1 MQFQYG
7 PILYYA
13 CPRLPSLALH
23 PSADVQGE
31 AGTNYLWHLIYV
43 TLAVKKHSSVN
54 PKLAPGLSQ
63 AVEEVNAYHD
73 SSDGIGHSKQF

>member
-7 PILYYA
+7 PILYYV
-13 CPRLPSLALH
+13 CPGPPSLALH
-23 PSADVQGE
+23 PSVDVQEG
-31 AGTNYLWHLIYV
+31 AATNYHWHLIYV
-43 TLAVKKHSSVN
+43 TLAVRKHSSVN

-73 SSDGIGHSKQF
+73 